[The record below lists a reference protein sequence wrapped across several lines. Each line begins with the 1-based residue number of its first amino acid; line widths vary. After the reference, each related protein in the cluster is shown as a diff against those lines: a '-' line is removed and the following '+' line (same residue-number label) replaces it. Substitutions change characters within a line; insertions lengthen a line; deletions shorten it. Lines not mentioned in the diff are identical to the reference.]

1 MGRSLRLWHRRRGIA
16 NGKWGWA
23 GRRFVGKG
31 KMSIAQDWGSQQ
43 SGGGVPAP
51 TANWAGQDAPPTS
64 FGGLYR
70 VENFIGICYRPT
82 ETKRLVGNAHPT
94 ITIRFV
100 IGSRPGGGST
110 IAFLIQSVDRS
121 YGSVAG
127 VLSFAIRSYVWYT
140 KLTTKPL

>member
-1 MGRSLRLWHRRRGIA
+1 MVAVSDYGIGAGELPMG
-16 NGKWGWA
+16 NGDGA

-70 VENFIGICYRPT
+70 MENFIGICYRPT